1 MKHSSYRPFP
11 AILISAL
18 SISLLSAHQSDPQQ
32 PFERPHAHENFEF
45 HVHTGWESRYF
56 SEGRD
61 ALDGDSLWASSFE
74 FGLEHLAAGLWYGKS
89 PDQSYDELQL
99 SVALTQTFGD
109 FEAYIGYTHF
119 IFPFDGSHDDEIGTG
134 ITWTGLP
141 ADIELSADIYH
152 SFDANGYFSELSAS
166 REFEITEPFSVTLS
180 SIFGINQG
188 YVSDGHDGANHFAL
202 QIGYEYALT
211 ESLSLIAHTTYSW
224 AIDKKS
230 TAPGDALLE
239 DFFHCGA
246 GLQWDF

>member
-1 MKHSSYRPFP
+1 MKHTTYRSFP
-11 AILISAL
+11 AILISAFY
-18 SISLLSAHQSDPQQ
+18 ISLLSAHPSDPQQ

-45 HVHTGWESRYF
+45 HIHTGWESRYF

-74 FGLEHLAAGLWYGKS
+74 FGFEHLAAGLWYGNS
-89 PDQSYDELQL
+89 PEQSYDELQL

-141 ADIELSADIYH
+141 AGIELSADIYH
-152 SFDANGYFSELSAS
+152 SFDANGYFAELSTS
-166 REFEITEPFSVTLS
+166 REFEITEPFSVSLS

-202 QIGYEYALT
+202 QFGYEYALT
-211 ESLSLIAHTTYSW
+211 ESLSFIAHTTYSW

-230 TAPGDALLE
+230 TAPGDDLLD